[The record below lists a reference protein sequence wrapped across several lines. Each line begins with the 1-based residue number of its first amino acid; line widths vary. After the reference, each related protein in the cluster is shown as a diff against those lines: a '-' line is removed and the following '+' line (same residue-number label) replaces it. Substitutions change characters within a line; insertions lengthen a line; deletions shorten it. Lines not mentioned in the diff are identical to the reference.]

1 MKLEDIELGDK
12 LFCNRLHQPVIVTK
26 LFGST
31 PRIEVKPQKGGK
43 RWVEACELRPLTLND
58 TTPEEWDRVSTGTYD
73 INPFDEMQD
82 EATRKAVEGINK
94 GTQEVLTPQEYVDKI
109 DEAHEALA
117 SQVGGSHYK
126 DQKIQPFEYC
136 YATYGLHGLKASV
149 HTKVNKYLT
158 RDKGSELEDVR
169 KAIHCLQI
177 LEQKM
182 VEENKDD

>member
-26 LFGST
+26 LLGST

-43 RWVEACELRPLTLND
+43 QWVEAYELRPLTLND
-58 TTPEEWDRVSTGTYD
+58 TTPEEWGRASKTVCNNNELS
-73 INPFDEMQD
+73 
-82 EATRKAVEGINK
+82 
-94 GTQEVLTPQEYVDKI
+94 PQEYVDKI